1 MFEVDNDDHWI
12 PLADLMTGLMV
23 IFLLISVAIMVKT
36 IERHQ
41 QKIEQELKKN
51 LPVTSKTVD
60 NIGRELRQALGNT
73 TLKASNV
80 QFESDNLIIRF
91 RGNLGLFTVGSS
103 NITPQFQQQLNQFF
117 PEYLQVVRKYESQ
130 ISNVSIDGYASS
142 FWGRHADIDKAYLLN
157 MNLSQQ
163 RAKAVLEH
171 IYHDVLAKQPQQQE
185 FIRDY
190 FTANGYSSSRAV
202 INQDGSENSD
212 LSQRVE
218 FKIIIKSRN
227 Q

>member
-91 RGNLGLFTVGSS
+91 
-103 NITPQFQQQLNQFF
+103 
-117 PEYLQVVRKYESQ
+117 Q
-130 ISNVSIDGYASS
+130 IGRASC
-142 FWGRHADIDKAYLLN
+142 R
-157 MNLSQQ
+157 
-163 RAKAVLEH
+163 E
-171 IYHDVLAKQPQQQE
+171 
-185 FIRDY
+185 
-190 FTANGYSSSRAV
+190 
-202 INQDGSENSD
+202 
-212 LSQRVE
+212 RV
-218 FKIIIKSRN
+218 
-227 Q
+227 